1 MIHLGRPRE
10 IDRVVLPLFSGF
22 EALAIQVWNESSWSE
37 VFRGDTGAQV
47 RFGFEPVVTDK
58 VRLSL
63 AGSPTARIHE
73 IQVYAADPYV
83 RPFPNLD
90 AGRWQISKEAAGEPT
105 WGPRGREV
113 SYRGWEGGRMIAV
126 RVETAPVFRAGSCQV
141 LFEGYFVH
149 DGPDYDRS
157 PDGQRF
163 LMLREV
169 EETAKTASRLVV
181 VLNWFEELKRL
192 VPKE

>member
-1 MIHLGRPRE
+1 
-10 IDRVVLPLFSGF
+10 
-22 EALAIQVWNESSWSE
+22 
-37 VFRGDTGAQV
+37 
-47 RFGFEPVVTDK
+47 
-58 VRLSL
+58 
-63 AGSPTARIHE
+63 
-73 IQVYAADPYV
+73 
-83 RPFPNLD
+83 
-90 AGRWQISKEAAGEPT
+90 
-105 WGPRGREV
+105 
-113 SYRGWEGGRMIAV
+113 MIAV

-163 LMLREV
+163 LMLREI